1 MVENRHDYEN
11 LGVFQQYPYTNRW
24 GIPQLKGCFDIPTDV
39 VFKNSEFCTR
49 IKDCEERKNTWVM
62 FYEWDWKFMR
72 YWQYPKRYAKF
83 LETFGGVITP
93 QFSVYLDAPP
103 ATQLYSVYRSRW
115 LGAYWESLGI
125 KVIPDVCWGDE
136 KSWDF
141 CFSGIPK
148 NSIISIGGQF
158 GSEPSVAV
166 DYYWDTGFE
175 KMCDIIDPIAI
186 LYYGAK
192 KDKPITSRKI
202 IQIGS

>member
-11 LGVFQQYPYTNRW
+11 LGVFQQYPYTNHW

-103 ATQLYSVYRSRW
+103 RNT
-115 LGAYWESLGI
+115 I
-125 KVIPDVCWGDE
+125 I
-136 KSWDF
+136 
-141 CFSGIPK
+141 FS
-148 NSIISIGGQF
+148 
-158 GSEPSVAV
+158 
-166 DYYWDTGFE
+166 
-175 KMCDIIDPIAI
+175 
-186 LYYGAK
+186 
-192 KDKPITSRKI
+192 
-202 IQIGS
+202 IQV